1 MTSTATRNRALSM
14 GLPVLL
20 FVVLFGLTGRAII
33 SATGHIAYGLDDP
46 YIHMALAKNVALH
59 GMWGISPDGFA
70 AASSSPIWTAMVAA
84 VFLAT
89 GIHDAVPLLLNLF
102 IALTGIVLL
111 GAALTKERLSP
122 LEAAAVAIG
131 VIFFAPLVPMVWIG
145 MEHTLHIALTI
156 AAAWLCRRCVR
167 DAAGRREV
175 AWLVAVSAAMTLT
188 RYEGLFVVAG
198 CALALLALALYVP
211 APYRPASR

>member
-1 MTSTATRNRALSM
+1 MVSTCPDVGAATAE
-14 GLPVLL
+14 PPP
-20 FVVLFGLTGRAII
+20 LTVN
-33 SATGHIAYGLDDP
+33 ATVNAP
-46 YIHMALAKNVALH
+46 A
-59 GMWGISPDGFA
+59 PTA
-70 AASSSPIWTAMVAA
+70 ANA
-84 VFLAT
+84 
-89 GIHDAVPLLLNLF
+89 LLLNLL
-102 IALTGIVLL
+102 IAVSGIVLL
-111 GAALTKERLSP
+111 GAALTTERLSA
-122 LEAAAVAIG
+122 LEAAVVTAG
-131 VIFFAPLVPMVWIG
+131 VILFAPLVPMVWIG

>member
-1 MTSTATRNRALSM
+1 MATPNRALST

-20 FVVLFGLTGRAII
+20 FVVLFGLTWRAII
-33 SATGHIAYGLDDP
+33 NATGHIAYGLDDP
-46 YIHMALAKNVALH
+46 YIHMAIAKNVALH
-59 GMWGISPDGFA
+59 GVWGIAPDSFA
-70 AASSSPIWTAMVAA
+70 AASSSPLWTALVAA
-84 VFLAT
+84 VFVAT
-89 GIHDAVPLLLNLF
+89 GVHDAVPLLLNLL
-102 IALTGIVLL
+102 IAVSGIVLL
-111 GAALTKERLSP
+111 GAALTTERLSA
-122 LEAAAVAIG
+122 LEAAVVTAG
-131 VIFFAPLVPMVWIG
+131 VILFAPLVPMVWIG

-167 DAAGRREV
+167 NAAGRREV

>member
-1 MTSTATRNRALSM
+1 MTSTATRTRALSM
-14 GLPVLL
+14 GLPVLV

-33 SATGHIAYGLDDP
+33 NATGHIAYGLDDP
-46 YIHMALAKNVALH
+46 YIHMAIAKNVALH
-59 GMWGISPDGFA
+59 GVWGVAPDTFA

-122 LEAAAVAIG
+122 LEAAAVVIG

-145 MEHTLHIALTI
+145 MEHTLT
-156 AAAWLCRRCVR
+156 
-167 DAAGRREV
+167 
-175 AWLVAVSAAMTLT
+175 S
-188 RYEGLFVVAG
+188 
-198 CALALLALALYVP
+198 P
-211 APYRPASR
+211 